1 MTFEVLILTIQACI
15 VIIIGSSDF
24 IEEDNMIFGDGASM
38 EKPSSAL
45 VGVLFLFKRLSIILV
60 PCANPLAWWHSWKSI
75 MLVFLLNKSWVS

>member
-38 EKPSSAL
+38 EKPSCAL
-45 VGVLFLFKRLSIILV
+45 VRVMFLF
-60 PCANPLAWWHSWKSI
+60 
-75 MLVFLLNKSWVS
+75 